1 MAAKKQR
8 LIEQVRV
15 LLKDAVNGQ
24 LLIRDVP
31 AGNHGSCIHHLGLDI
46 YFDEYNY
53 LDSLQ
58 VHLTEELAT
67 QFVSIV

>member
-1 MAAKKQR
+1 M
-8 LIEQVRV
+8 

-31 AGNHGSCIHHLGLDI
+31 AGNHGSCIHLGLDI